1 MPSACSEGRGRR
13 QGYKVVSGTLAAV
26 EAGGAVWKEGAV
38 CELSVLYP
46 PSLTD
51 AGQVPALL
59 SGRGGLQVVL
69 FFPPLI
75 DFTP

>member
-13 QGYKVVSGTLAAV
+13 QGCKVVSGTLAAV
-26 EAGGAVWKEGAV
+26 EAGGAVWKEEAV

-51 AGQVPALL
+51 TGQVPALL

-69 FFPPLI
+69 FFFSTF
-75 DFTP
+75 D